1 MLSYLFSVSD
11 ENEKYQDVKAAKR
24 KVAKIQPG
32 SPN

>member
-1 MLSYLFSVSD
+1 MLPYLFSVSD
-11 ENEKYQDVKAAKR
+11 ENEKHQDVKVAVR